1 VKRAGNIKD
10 KRSKGNGKV
19 QGIESLISE
28 AYSSHYEPIKRSG
41 EGKDFKGWISEAS
54 STAKNA
60 EVGRGL
66 WVVADAEALGRRSE
80 MGVLSAQ
87 IVAKGGWML
96 QDRWWVFH
104 GLIWGVVHD
113 PRRVDKE
120 TGQDVGLP

>member
-10 KRSKGNGKV
+10 KQSKGNGKV

-60 EVGRGL
+60 EVGREGP
-66 WVVADAEALGRRSE
+66 VGCRSRQ
-80 MGVLSAQ
+80 S
-87 IVAKGGWML
+87 
-96 QDRWWVFH
+96 
-104 GLIWGVVHD
+104 
-113 PRRVDKE
+113 P
-120 TGQDVGLP
+120 GQTK